1 MTKHI
6 ISIDGPAGS
15 GKERIAKYI
24 AKKYNYF
31 HLDSGLL
38 YRRLAL
44 LIAQKKIDFKNI
56 FQVKEFIKSLNYI
69 SLKNHKNLR
78 TRKISSLSSEIAKI
92 IIIRDYVN
100 YQQQKIVKEVINTVN
115 SNKYNGAVIDGRD
128 IGSKVFKNAKIKLFI
143 TVKSEIRAKRRH
155 KQLIELGEKSIYSK
169 ILKEINLR
177 DKSDKSRKESP
188 LVVPKKAIIID
199 NSNSFKSTINQ
210 LHKSLEKLN

>member
-1 MTKHI
+1 MIKHI
-6 ISIDGPAGS
+6 ISIDGTAGS

-24 AKKYNYF
+24 SKKYNYF
-31 HLDSGLL
+31 HLDSGIL

-44 LIAQKKIDFKNI
+44 LITRKKIDYKKI
-56 FQVKEFIKSLNYI
+56 SKIREFIKSLSYI
-69 SLKNHKNLR
+69 SVKNHKSLR
-78 TRKISSLSSEIAKI
+78 TRKITVLSSEIAKL
-92 IIIRDYVN
+92 IIIRTFVN
-100 YQQQKIVKEVINTVN
+100 QQQKKIIREVINGVKT
-115 SNKYNGAVIDGRD
+115 NKYNGAVIDGRD

-188 LVVPKKAIIID
+188 LVIPKSAIMIN

-210 LHKSLEKLN
+210 IQKSLEKIN

>member
-1 MTKHI
+1 MKKHI

-31 HLDSGLL
+31 HLDSGIL

-44 LIAQKKIDFKNI
+44 LIAKKKIDYKDI
-56 FQVKEFIKSLNYI
+56 SKIKEFIKSLNYV
-69 SLKNHKNLR
+69 SLKNNKSLR
-78 TRKISSLSSEIAKI
+78 SRKITALSSEIAQLR
-92 IIIRDYVN
+92 IIRNFVN
-100 YQQQKIVKEVINTVN
+100 YQQKKNVGEIIDIVKT
-115 SNKYNGAVIDGRD
+115 NKYNGAVIDGRD

-188 LVVPKKAIIID
+188 LVVPKNAIIID

-210 LHKSLEKLN
+210 LKKSLEKLN

>member
-1 MTKHI
+1 LKKYI

-24 AKKYNYF
+24 ARKYNYF
-31 HLDSGLL
+31 HLDSGIL

-44 LIAQKKIDFKNI
+44 LINSKKIDYKKI
-56 FQVKEFIKSLNYI
+56 SVIKKFIKSLDNV
-69 SLKNHKNLR
+69 SLINNKNLR
-78 TRKISSLSSEIAKI
+78 SRKITGLSSKIAKLR
-92 IIIRDYVN
+92 IIRDFVN
-100 YQQQKIVKEVINTVN
+100 FQQKKIVHEIIVKEKA
-115 SNKYNGAVIDGRD
+115 SKYYGAVIDGRD

-188 LVVPKKAIIID
+188 LVVPKNAIMID

-210 LHKSLEKLN
+210 LIKSLEKLN